1 VNARLFTI
9 FALANLV
16 GFCNA
21 PGSPASISEARAD
34 ESGKGGTPVAVVE
47 LFTSEG
53 CSSCPPA
60 DRLLAELAESPDRRV
75 YALSFHVDY
84 WDELG
89 WPDRFASRA
98 FTLRQRE
105 YARALGVRAIYTPQM
120 VVNGTEEFTG
130 SDRDRAETAV
140 GHALSRRSQVRL
152 EMHPRWTGPDVTT
165 VGYSASEAPAGA
177 TLVMAVVERQAVTSV
192 LRGENAGKTL
202 RHENVVRSLV
212 AVPLTAATGSVVVQV
227 PPSMAR
233 PAAELIGW
241 VQREPAFVG
250 GAPVLGAARSSLP
263 AP

>member
-1 VNARLFTI
+1 VNARLATTL
-9 FALANLV
+9 ALANLV
-16 GFCNA
+16 ASCNA
-21 PGSPASISEARAD
+21 PASISEARAD

-60 DRLLAELAESPDRRV
+60 DRLLAELAESPDRRI

-98 FTLRQRE
+98 FTLRQQE
-105 YARALGVRAIYTPQM
+105 YARALGVRGMYTPQM

-140 GHALSRRSQVRL
+140 GHALARRSLVRL
-152 EMHPRWTGPDVTT
+152 DLHPRWTGPDVTT
-165 VGYSASEAPAGA
+165 VGYSTSEAPPGA
-177 TLVMAVVERQAVTSV
+177 ALVVAVVERQAMTSV

-212 AVPLTAATGSVVVQV
+212 AVPVTAVTGSVVVQV
-227 PPSMAR
+227 APSLAR
-233 PAAELIGW
+233 TGAELIGW
-241 VQREPAFVG
+241 VQRAPASVG
-250 GAPVLGAARSSLP
+250 GTPVLGAARSPLP
-263 AP
+263 PP